1 MNLGIW
7 RDRFTELVDFDGK
20 KLGELVNVG
29 TWWERFAKFVNVGNW
44 QKKLGEFEF
53 RNLRE
58 KFGEIVN
65 SQIH

>member
-44 QKKLGEFEF
+44 QKKLGK
-53 RNLRE
+53 L
-58 KFGEIVN
+58 
-65 SQIH
+65 